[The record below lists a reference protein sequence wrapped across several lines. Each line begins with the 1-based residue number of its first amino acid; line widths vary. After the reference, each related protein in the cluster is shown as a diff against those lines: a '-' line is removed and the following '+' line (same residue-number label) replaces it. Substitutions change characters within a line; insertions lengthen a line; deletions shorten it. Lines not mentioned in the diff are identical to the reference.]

1 MMSVMVAEDSL
12 EQNTNFCE
20 FLTKDK
26 DIEVVSRTLDG
37 PSTVEQY
44 IEKKPDVLVLDL
56 KLPGLSGIDVIDN
69 LSLDSS
75 EKNKCNIII
84 VSGHTDLRINLFNTS
99 KIYRIMPKPVDYD
112 TLKET
117 IKEIGETSEI
127 LTQKEIKDL
136 LFDFK
141 FNIYSKGARYITDA
155 IQFAYKDINLLSN
168 ITELYKLVAFINEE
182 KVNKIQRSIRSSID
196 TMNSHISK
204 EQLRSFFH
212 VYNNDIITPKYFF
225 TIVVDYFREL
235 KGK

>member
-1 MMSVMVAEDSL
+1 MISVMVAEDSL

-26 DIEVVSRTLDG
+26 DIEIISRTLDG
-37 PSTVEQY
+37 VSTVEQY
-44 IEKKPDVLVLDL
+44 LEKKPDVLVLDL
-56 KLPGLSGIDVIDN
+56 NLPGLNGIDVIDN

-84 VSGHTDLRINLFNTS
+84 VSGYTDLRISLFNTS

-112 TLKET
+112 SLKET

-127 LTQKEIKDL
+127 LTQKEIKAL

-155 IQFAYKDINLLSN
+155 IQLAYKDINLLSN
-168 ITELYKLVAFINEE
+168 ITELYKLIAIMNDE

-196 TMNSHISK
+196 TMNSHITK
-204 EQLRSFFH
+204 ECLRSFFH
-212 VYNNDIITPKYFF
+212 VYNNDTITPKYFF
-225 TIVVDYFREL
+225 TIVVDHFREL

>member
-1 MMSVMVAEDSL
+1 MISVMVAEDSL

-37 PSTVEQY
+37 PSTVDQY

-155 IQFAYKDINLLSN
+155 IQFAYKDI
-168 ITELYKLVAFINEE
+168 TELYKLVAFINEE

-235 KGK
+235 KVK

>member
-1 MMSVMVAEDSL
+1 
-12 EQNTNFCE
+12 
-20 FLTKDK
+20 
-26 DIEVVSRTLDG
+26 
-37 PSTVEQY
+37 
-44 IEKKPDVLVLDL
+44 
-56 KLPGLSGIDVIDN
+56 
-69 LSLDSS
+69 
-75 EKNKCNIII
+75 
-84 VSGHTDLRINLFNTS
+84 
-99 KIYRIMPKPVDYD
+99 MPKPVDYD

-136 LFDFK
+136 LFEFK